1 MNEEAILDGF
11 KYFVSTGYNGTI
23 EDYKQLINSNPEA
36 LSDTFKYFASTG
48 YKGNESDFSI
58 LMGVKKKD
66 VSEPVGT
73 TEVTTESTTEDT
85 SSDSVFL
92 NNLQEFEKQREEE
105 VAQRQAGEYDFK
117 PKSQDVSEDKFGI
130 YDTEPL
136 KAPSLD
142 ESPEI
147 VAEKINAYN
156 QARSKKLEE
165 IRQNAIEKGIIE
177 PIEKEIS
184 SESIFDY
191 NLQESEKQKQQE
203 AARMKEGDYDF
214 KPGEITDDLFG
225 SNEEYNQQIKELY
238 EKIPNLEQ
246 KIQEEVNEEQSL
258 LSVKE
263 DEEASIR
270 MSEFELIKEY
280 DKLSDEIKQKI
291 EPALKKENGEIVG
304 VDYSLLSKD
313 VINELIEETK
323 KTTRIEGL
331 EEVGGDLALLEKRKE
346 QQDLIKNILENYAI
360 SEGIEYKQKAKKA
373 GELQKEIQNEYNKIL
388 DLEIEGF
395 FNLADKLK
403 VNLSDKTNEYNKIA
417 KGLTDK
423 SIILNAAQIAAD
435 NEELTTVESISY
447 SAIESFGT
455 NVVKLAPSLVATGAK
470 LVSFIPGVDA
480 ERTEKIMMNFNKEAS
495 EFIKESIPTDYDDVK
510 ANFVGDVVGQIGFV
524 AGGFALGGTPL
535 AMSAAYSMSMSEM
548 YEEAIANGL
557 EHNDAMNLSIAY
569 GGISAP
575 LEMIP
580 LKGVFGR
587 LGGKSIRRKVLN
599 EILEKGAKGFTKEF
613 AENTVKLSLAPII
626 KETLKEA
633 AEEGLQEGTQYLLSK
648 GLAETYNALKD
659 EDKAEFIKAQLG
671 SKQFFKELGQNI
683 VLGAVGG
690 AIGGVSLNAL
700 GGNIF
705 VGKNYKAMEEMFT
718 DPKQMAKIT
727 NQLNAYRKNGTIKTD
742 EELQLVKEQ
751 VGIVQSAAAEVMN
764 ATKGK
769 EFSSVTKKKLFELT
783 AERLS
788 VQKEIDGVAT
798 PSLVADKKQRI
809 ADIDKNIEDIVS
821 GKITDK
827 DIIAEQVAEEKDTEE
842 QAVDEFVVTEEEYKN
857 FVDNGEVSEETISN
871 IADIVQEGKEI
882 SDEKTLAIYTDK
894 VSEINKIL
902 SDRKDAEEAAPEAK
916 VELEQAKTPGEQI
929 TTTEEQTL
937 FKGMQP
943 KIKDGKPFSAHK
955 IEKGEFAAADK
966 KLASDYKGDKPL
978 KKFTVPPGTTIDV
991 VKVEDTNQPLSEV
1004 KKQEEKLIDDS
1015 DAQVVKLITRDAR
1028 GTVEEQYII
1037 KDDSIL
1043 ETAEDIIEEEV
1054 APEPKQVRY
1063 EMNKTD
1069 KRIWRKDFE
1078 IIDNRDGKTFGP
1090 PKENGRWIVENKV
1103 TGLMMNVS
1111 TKKEAQYTID
1121 NAPGDPEIFGEGQI
1135 VDADRIITPETGVE
1149 ITEEVKPEAEAAVK
1163 VEEEV
1168 TEEVKPEVV
1177 EDSKI
1182 KEAKSKLPQAKKNIK
1197 KKIGAAVDVG
1207 PLLDKLFA
1215 VNPNIVPKSVF
1226 NEYLDVLD
1234 VFSKKGELSPPEV
1247 QEVIKKAENLLN
1259 EIGEQSIKEPKK
1271 QKGKKKESKEEK
1283 KQLINDAKKSAS
1295 TKNPKFSLE
1304 EETALAKELKKFVK
1318 SKAIDKL
1325 SVNELKTLNQVLNN
1339 LNNGWINNTTQV
1351 YTNKLKSIE
1360 NTVKA
1365 KRGMIKGKLGSFTEQ
1380 YSKFKSFLSL
1390 SGKGNVQKALE
1401 SIPKYYIDQALS
1413 VAHSTDLFDSILRG
1427 LAEAEQLYTFQLRA
1441 LDERLKK
1448 IENEVL
1454 ESLKDPNKAII
1465 SSAKQMVYILNL
1477 EYKSNQGNVQVNPVI
1492 DFINET
1498 INKEDIDVSDRKIL
1512 EDIKQ
1517 KFFDGNNLK
1526 EKELFDSFN
1535 NAEKNS
1541 IKEVQKINEE
1551 LSSLAL
1557 FTAGVIR
1564 GDRISLLNN
1573 YVHHVVI
1580 DDKFD
1585 GSKVMN
1591 VESQVKSM
1599 MDSRKPDTKAK
1610 SLIERTGAVTALNFD
1625 IYNSVSRGAKYT
1637 YIDYHLTNPILVAR
1651 ETLQRTKQELKDE
1664 GNYLENENIFKGIN
1678 GLLEKDIEITLVNNI
1693 ASSTTAERIAS
1704 ELAKFGYQKI
1714 LVNTGRLIRELSSNM
1729 AFIIL
1734 RGQLSFIEGTKYIS
1748 VMQSDLGPEV
1758 MEAVKSL
1765 QLNRTYQTSDMNSR
1779 FVEKYENDLSGI
1791 RGKKTR
1797 GAIRNRAAQIHTAS
1811 TKKLK
1816 NKFDKVA
1823 GAALSTP
1830 DKIMNRPLWFGSF
1843 ALEFKKQSGVE
1854 VNFEKIAAKDKD
1866 YFKKHE
1872 EAIEKAKRKA
1882 DDTSIEAAASEGL
1895 FTGISKGKDWKTE
1908 KDGFD
1913 KFLKFAFSNFNGF
1926 MNRFLVYEYTAFAK
1940 GWDAARG
1947 NGTLTKREGV
1957 ALMAAVSA
1965 RMYLYSL
1972 IASTTTTGVI
1982 GILFQALGISEEEEE
1997 DDEKLSTKALRAG
2010 AQTIVNLGQRNFG
2023 NATRAVINW
2032 GVEYANEN
2040 YLDVL
2045 RDGEFDKFKNS
2056 IVYKV
2061 QPYKD
2066 SWVVPFAGPYSPI
2079 IKTAILAKDIY
2090 DRDDLTDKGA
2100 IERRQ
2105 NELFKRLPLEVLGSI
2120 GYLPASNEIIKEV
2133 NRGIYKDLNK
2143 ASKGKYVTP
2152 TKMSDKI
2159 LKQISP
2165 ELYNEMKIQEKSLN
2179 KDK

>member
-1 MNEEAILDGF
+1 MDKLQALYNLYLD
-11 KYFVSTGYNGTI
+11 NGIIT
-23 EDYKQLINSNPEA
+23 EKTSFDKFSSASDEVQNSLYSLGKDAGLFQTTE
-36 LSDTFKYFASTG
+36 LSTFKTAWSG
-48 YKGNESDFSI
+48 E
-58 LMGVKKKD
+58 VKKKD
-66 VSEPVGT
+66 SIPLEERVDV
-73 TEVTTESTTEDT
+73 TESITKEVPVENIL
-85 SSDSVFL
+85 SD
-92 NNLQEFEKQREEE
+92 LQSREAFITDEQVEETPIPLRPEEEAPIQYDLKEFEEIK
-105 VAQRQAGEYDFK
+105 
-117 PKSQDVSEDKFGI
+117 
-130 YDTEPL
+130 
-136 KAPSLD
+136 D
-142 ESPEI
+142 EKDIFDPMGVEPEI
-147 VAEKINAYN
+147 APETEQKIEVIDEELEPYR
-156 QARSKKLEE
+156 QKYDEKLEE
-165 IRQNAIEKGIIE
+165 VKEKAISDGLVEDLEFQEEVNELGEVVVQDPTIE
-177 PIEKEIS
+177 
-184 SESIFDY
+184 
-191 NLQESEKQKQQE
+191 Q
-203 AARMKEGDYDF
+203 
-214 KPGEITDDLFG
+214 
-225 SNEEYNQQIKELY
+225 LY
-238 EKIPNLEQ
+238 EKIPNLDRKIKSAVKREQ
-246 KIQEEVNEEQSL
+246 KSLADELTAQADLISGYQNLSTELKEKIQ
-258 LSVKE
+258 
-263 DEEASIR
+263 
-270 MSEFELIKEY
+270 
-280 DKLSDEIKQKI
+280 
-291 EPALKKENGEIVG
+291 PALKIEDGEIVG
-304 VDYSLLSKD
+304 IDYSLLSKD
-313 VINELIEETK
+313 IVDELIKETK
-323 KTTRIEGL
+323 EDVDVDLLKEDFDL
-331 EEVGGDLALLEKRKE
+331 FQQKQEEQELVKS
-346 QQDLIKNILENYAI
+346 ILKNYAR
-360 SEGIEYKQKAKKA
+360 SQAIEYKEGAKKVSSLQE
-373 GELQKEIQNEYNKIL
+373 ELKTDYDKIL
-388 DLEIEGF
+388 DLEIKGRFDE
-395 FNLADKLK
+395 ADKLK
-403 VNLSDKTNEYNKIA
+403 VGYIDRVKEYNIVA
-417 KGLTDK
+417 KDLTEK
-423 SIILNAAQIAAD
+423 SILLNATEIAAK
-435 NEELTTVESISY
+435 NEELSFLESFSY
-447 SAIESFGT
+447 SATKSLSKNT
-455 NVVKLAPSLVATGAK
+455 LQYLPSLAATAARLGGAM
-470 LVSFIPGVDA
+470 PGA
-480 ERTEKIMMNFNKEAS
+480 NINN
-495 EFIKESIPTDYDDVK
+495 ESLQKALMKFSLQAKNWVEENTPTDYDDVK
-510 ANFVGDVVGQIGFV
+510 ANFIGDVVGQIGFV
-524 AGGFALGGTPL
+524 AGSFALGGAPIAAT
-535 AMSAAYSMSMSEM
+535 AAYSMSMGEM
-548 YEEAIANGL
+548 YEEAINNGL
-557 EHNDAMNLSIAY
+557 DHKDAMNLSIAY

-575 LEMIP
+575 LEMLP
-580 LKGVFGR
+580 LKGAFNK
-587 LGGKSIRRKVLN
+587 LAGKSIRKKIIN
-599 EILEKGAKGFTKEF
+599 EIIDKGAKGFTREF
-613 AENTVKLSLAPII
+613 AENTVKLSVAPII

-633 AEEGLQEGTQYLLSK
+633 AEEGLQEGTQYLISK
-648 GLAETYNALKD
+648 GLAETYNNLKD
-659 EDKAEFIKAQLG
+659 EEQSEFIKAQLG

-683 VLGAVGG
+683 ILGAAGG
-690 AIGGVSLNAL
+690 AIGGVSLNVL

-718 DPKQMAKIT
+718 DPKQMSKIT
-727 NQLNAYRKNGTIKTD
+727 NQLNAYRKSGEIKTD
-742 EELQLVKEQ
+742 EELQLLKEQ

-764 ATKGK
+764 ATRGK
-769 EFSSVTKKKLFELT
+769 DFSSVTKKKLFELT

-827 DIIAEQVAEEKDTEE
+827 DIIAEQEKATEEEVTEEVAPEEEIEFSTAFNQQDATAEITVGKEKNQWGDAGFFREKIENAGDILRELSSRGKNPDPEYILEKITKLKDWVSKNKEGFEKIPDEIKSLEDFSKSNLKSTDAIDSWDYANKFYNDILTKTINEYKGIDTYTEE
-842 QAVDEFVVTEEEYKN
+842 QKIARDLVVDLLSN
-857 FVDNGEVSEETISN
+857 N
-871 IADIVQEGKEI
+871 IAGLESKI
-882 SDEKTLAIYTDK
+882 STIESIA
-894 VSEINKIL
+894 NKIKEKGEL
-902 SDRKDAEEAAPEAK
+902 TIVKNISKGLKQEVAPEVK
-916 VELEQAKTPGEQI
+916 VEIEQAKTPGERI

-943 KIKDGKPFSAHK
+943 KIKDGKPFSVHK
-955 IEKGEFAAADK
+955 IEKGEFAAVDK

-991 VKVEDTNQPLSEV
+991 VKVENTNQPVSEL

-1043 ETAEDIIEEEV
+1043 ETAEDVVEEV
-1054 APEPKQVRY
+1054 EPEV
-1063 EMNKTD
+1063 
-1069 KRIWRKDFE
+1069 
-1078 IIDNRDGKTFGP
+1078 
-1090 PKENGRWIVENKV
+1090 
-1103 TGLMMNVS
+1103 
-1111 TKKEAQYTID
+1111 
-1121 NAPGDPEIFGEGQI
+1121 
-1135 VDADRIITPETGVE
+1135 
-1149 ITEEVKPEAEAAVK
+1149 
-1163 VEEEV
+1163 EV

-1226 NEYLDVLD
+1226 NEYLEVLD

-1283 KQLINDAKKSAS
+1283 NQLINDAKKSAS
-1295 TKNPKFSLE
+1295 AKNPKFSLE

-1339 LNNGWINNTTQV
+1339 LNNGWVNNTTQV

-1365 KRGMIKGKLGSFTEQ
+1365 KRGMVKGKLGSFTEQ
-1380 YSKFKSFLSL
+1380 YSKFKSFLSI

-1465 SSAKQMVYILNL
+1465 SSAKQMVYVLNL

-1734 RGQLSFIEGTKYIS
+1734 RGQLSFKEGTKYIS

-1765 QLNRTYQTSDMNSR
+1765 QLNRTYQTADMNSR

-1866 YFKKHE
+1866 YFEKHE
-1872 EAIEKAKRKA
+1872 DAIEKAKRKA
-1882 DDTSIEAAASEGL
+1882 DDVSIEAAASEGL

-1908 KDGFD
+1908 KDGFN

-1957 ALMAAVSA
+1957 FLMAAVSA

-2079 IKTAILAKDIY
+2079 IKTAILAMDIA

-2143 ASKGKYVTP
+2143 ASKGKYAKAP
-2152 TKMSDKI
+2152 KYSDKI
-2159 LKQISP
+2159 LKEISP
-2165 ELYNEMKIQEKSLN
+2165 ELYNELKKMKKSSKSN
-2179 KDK
+2179 K

>member
-48 YKGNESDFSI
+48 YKGNENDFSI

-85 SSDSVFL
+85 SSDSVFS

-214 KPGEITDDLFG
+214 KPGEITDNLFG

-270 MSEFELIKEY
+270 MSEFELINEY

-373 GELQKEIQNEYNKIL
+373 GELQKEIKNEYNKIL

-395 FNLADKLK
+395 FNLSDKLK
-403 VNLSDKTNEYNKIA
+403 VNLYDKTNEYNEIA

-524 AGGFALGGTPL
+524 AGGYALGGTPL

-671 SKQFFKELGQNI
+671 SKQFFKELVQNI

-1365 KRGMIKGKLGSFTEQ
+1365 KRGMIKGKLGRFTEQ
-1380 YSKFKSFLSL
+1380 YSKFKSSLSL

-1651 ETLQRTKQELKDE
+1651 ETLQRTKQELKEE

-1693 ASSTTAERIAS
+1693 ASSSIGERIAS

-1765 QLNRTYQTSDMNSR
+1765 QLNRTYQTADMNSR

-1797 GAIRNRAAQIHTAS
+1797 GAIINRAAQIHTAS

-1866 YFKKHE
+1866 YFEKHE

-1913 KFLKFAFSNFNGF
+1913 RFLKFAFSNFNGF

-1940 GWDAARG
+1940 GWAAARG

-1957 ALMAAVSA
+1957 FLMAAVSS

-1982 GILFQALGISEEEEE
+1982 GIIFQALGISEEEEE

>member
-225 SNEEYNQQIKELY
+225 SNEKYNQQIKELY

-270 MSEFELIKEY
+270 MSEFELINEY

-1090 PKENGRWIVENKV
+1090 PKENGIWIVENKV

>member
-23 EDYKQLINSNPEA
+23 EDYKQLINSNSEA
-36 LSDTFKYFASTG
+36 LSDTFKYFVSTG
-48 YKGNESDFSI
+48 YNGDENDFSV

-85 SSDSVFL
+85 SSDSVFSD
-92 NNLQEFEKQREEE
+92 NLQEFEKQREEE
-105 VAQRQAGEYDFK
+105 VAQREAGEYEFK
-117 PKSQDVSEDKFGI
+117 PKSQYVSEDKFGI
-130 YDTEPL
+130 YDIEPL
-136 KAPSLD
+136 KAPSID

-147 VAEKINAYN
+147 VAEKINTYN
-156 QARSKKLEE
+156 EARSKKLEE

-214 KPGEITDDLFG
+214 KPGEITDNLFG
-225 SNEEYNQQIKELY
+225 SNEAYNQQIKELY

-258 LSVKE
+258 LSIKE

-270 MSEFELIKEY
+270 MSEFELINEY
-280 DKLSDEIKQKI
+280 DKLSNEIKEKI

-304 VDYSLLSKD
+304 IDYSLLSKD

-323 KTTRIEGL
+323 KTTKTKGL

-346 QQDLIKNILENYAI
+346 QQDLIKNILENYSI
-360 SEGIEYKQKAKKA
+360 SEGIKYKQKAKKA

-403 VNLSDKTNEYNKIA
+403 VNLSDKANEYNEIA

-447 SAIESFGT
+447 SALESFGT

-470 LVSFIPGVDA
+470 LVSFIPGVDS

-524 AGGFALGGTPL
+524 TGGFALGGTPL

-557 EHNDAMNLSIAY
+557 EHKDAMNLSIAY

-587 LGGKSIRRKVLN
+587 LGGKSVRKKILN

-683 VLGAVGG
+683 ILGAVGG
-690 AIGGVSLNAL
+690 AIGGVSLNVL
-700 GGNIF
+700 GGNVF

-827 DIIAEQVAEEKDTEE
+827 DIIAEQEKPTEE
-842 QAVDEFVVTEEEYKN
+842 EVSDDFVVSEEEYKN
-857 FVDNGEVSEETISN
+857 FVDNGEVTEETINN
-871 IADIVQEGKEI
+871 IADIVQEGKKI

-902 SDRKDAEEAAPEAK
+902 SERKTAEEAAPEVEVKEKVTEEAAPEVK

-937 FKGMQP
+937 FKGMQA
-943 KIKDGKPFSAHK
+943 KTKDGKPFSVHK
-955 IEKGEFAAADK
+955 VKKGSFAAIDE

-991 VKVEDTNQPLSEV
+991 VKVEDTNQPVSEV
-1004 KKQEEKLIDDS
+1004 RKQEEKLIDDS

-1043 ETAEDIIEEEV
+1043 ETAEDV
-1054 APEPKQVRY
+1054 
-1063 EMNKTD
+1063 
-1069 KRIWRKDFE
+1069 
-1078 IIDNRDGKTFGP
+1078 
-1090 PKENGRWIVENKV
+1090 VE
-1103 TGLMMNVS
+1103 
-1111 TKKEAQYTID
+1111 
-1121 NAPGDPEIFGEGQI
+1121 
-1135 VDADRIITPETGVE
+1135 
-1149 ITEEVKPEAEAAVK
+1149 EAA
-1163 VEEEV
+1163 
-1168 TEEVKPEVV
+1168 TEVV

-1182 KEAKSKLPQAKKNIK
+1182 KEAKSKLPQAKRNIK

-1226 NEYLDVLD
+1226 NEYLEVLD

-1247 QEVIKKAENLLN
+1247 QEVIKKTENLLN

-1271 QKGKKKESKEEK
+1271 QKGTKKESKEEK
-1283 KQLINDAKKSAS
+1283 NQLINDAKKSAS
-1295 TKNPKFSLE
+1295 AKNPKFALE

-1339 LNNGWINNTTQV
+1339 LNNGWVNNTTQF

-1360 NTVKA
+1360 NAVKS

-1413 VAHSTDLFDSILRG
+1413 VSHSTDLFDSILRG

-1441 LDERLKK
+1441 LNERLTK

-1454 ESLKDPNKAII
+1454 KSLKDPNKAII
-1465 SSAKQMVYILNL
+1465 SSAKQMVYLLNL
-1477 EYKSNQGNVQVNPVI
+1477 EYKSNQGNIQVNPVI

-1498 INKEDIDVSDRKIL
+1498 ISKEDIDVSDRKIL
-1512 EDIKQ
+1512 QDIKE

-1535 NAEKNS
+1535 EAEKNS

-1591 VESQVKSM
+1591 VESQVKDM

-1610 SLIERTGAVTALNFD
+1610 PLIERTGTVTALNFD

-1651 ETLQRTKQELKDE
+1651 ETLQRTKQELQDE
-1664 GNYLENENIFKGIN
+1664 GKYIDNENIFKGIN

-1693 ASSTTAERIAS
+1693 ASSTRVERIAS

-1765 QLNRTYQTSDMNSR
+1765 QLNRTYQTADMNSR

-1797 GAIRNRAAQIHTAS
+1797 GAIRNKAAQIHTAS
-1811 TKKLK
+1811 TKKIK
-1816 NKFDKVA
+1816 NKFDKFA

-1866 YFKKHE
+1866 YFEKYE

-1908 KDGFD
+1908 KDTFTS
-1913 KFLKFAFSNFNGF
+1913 FAKFAFSNFNGF

-1947 NGTLTKREGV
+1947 NGTLTEREGV
-1957 ALMAAVSA
+1957 ALMAAVST

-1972 IASTTTTGVI
+1972 IASTTTTGVV
-1982 GILFQALGISEEEEE
+1982 GILSEILGMSEEEEE

-2023 NATRAVINW
+2023 NATRAIINW

-2079 IKTAILAKDIY
+2079 IKTAILANDIY
-2090 DRDDLTDKGA
+2090 DRGDLTDKGA

-2105 NELFKRLPLEVLGSI
+2105 KELFIRLPLEVLGSI

-2133 NRGIYKDLNK
+2133 NKDIYKDLNK

-2165 ELYNEMKIQEKSLN
+2165 ELYNEMKSQEKSLN

>member
-1982 GILFQALGISEEEEE
+1982 GILFQALGISEEEEK

>member
-270 MSEFELIKEY
+270 MSEFELINEY

-1234 VFSKKGELSPPEV
+1234 VFSKKGELRPPEV

>member
-23 EDYKQLINSNPEA
+23 EDYKQLINSNSEA
-36 LSDTFKYFASTG
+36 LSDTFKYFVSTG
-48 YKGNESDFSI
+48 YNGDENDFSV

-85 SSDSVFL
+85 SSDSVFSD
-92 NNLQEFEKQREEE
+92 NLQEFEKQREEE
-105 VAQRQAGEYDFK
+105 VAQREAGEYEFK
-117 PKSQDVSEDKFGI
+117 PKSQYVSEDKFGI
-130 YDTEPL
+130 YDIEPL
-136 KAPSLD
+136 KAPSID

-147 VAEKINAYN
+147 VAEKINTYN
-156 QARSKKLEE
+156 EARSKKLEE

-214 KPGEITDDLFG
+214 KPGEITDNLFG
-225 SNEEYNQQIKELY
+225 SNEAYNQQIKELY

-258 LSVKE
+258 LSIKE

-270 MSEFELIKEY
+270 MSEFELINEY
-280 DKLSDEIKQKI
+280 DKLSNEIKEKI

-304 VDYSLLSKD
+304 IDYSLLSKD

-323 KTTRIEGL
+323 KTTKTKGL

-346 QQDLIKNILENYAI
+346 QQDLIKNILENYSI
-360 SEGIEYKQKAKKA
+360 SEGIKYKQKAKKA

-403 VNLSDKTNEYNKIA
+403 VNLSDKANEYNEIA

-447 SAIESFGT
+447 SALESFGT

-470 LVSFIPGVDA
+470 LVSFIPGVDS

-524 AGGFALGGTPL
+524 TGGFALGGTPL

-557 EHNDAMNLSIAY
+557 EHKDAMNLSIAY

-587 LGGKSIRRKVLN
+587 LGGKSVRKKILN

-683 VLGAVGG
+683 ILGAVGG
-690 AIGGVSLNAL
+690 AIGGVSLNVL
-700 GGNIF
+700 GGNVF

-827 DIIAEQVAEEKDTEE
+827 DIIAEQEKPTEE
-842 QAVDEFVVTEEEYKN
+842 EVSDDFVVSEEEYKN
-857 FVDNGEVSEETISN
+857 FVDNGEVTEETINN
-871 IADIVQEGKEI
+871 IADIVQEGKKI

-902 SDRKDAEEAAPEAK
+902 SERKTAEEAAPEVEVKEKVTEEAAPEVK

-937 FKGMQP
+937 FKGMQA
-943 KIKDGKPFSAHK
+943 KTKDGKPFSVHK
-955 IEKGEFAAADK
+955 VKKGSFAAIDE

-991 VKVEDTNQPLSEV
+991 VKVEDTNQPVSEV
-1004 KKQEEKLIDDS
+1004 RKQEEKLIDDS

-1043 ETAEDIIEEEV
+1043 ETAEDV
-1054 APEPKQVRY
+1054 
-1063 EMNKTD
+1063 
-1069 KRIWRKDFE
+1069 
-1078 IIDNRDGKTFGP
+1078 
-1090 PKENGRWIVENKV
+1090 VE
-1103 TGLMMNVS
+1103 
-1111 TKKEAQYTID
+1111 
-1121 NAPGDPEIFGEGQI
+1121 
-1135 VDADRIITPETGVE
+1135 
-1149 ITEEVKPEAEAAVK
+1149 EAA
-1163 VEEEV
+1163 
-1168 TEEVKPEVV
+1168 TEVV

-1182 KEAKSKLPQAKKNIK
+1182 KEAKSKLPQAKRNIK

-1226 NEYLDVLD
+1226 NEYLEVLD

-1247 QEVIKKAENLLN
+1247 QEVIKKTENLLN

-1271 QKGKKKESKEEK
+1271 QKGTKKESKEEK
-1283 KQLINDAKKSAS
+1283 NQLINDAKKSAS
-1295 TKNPKFSLE
+1295 AKNPKFALE

-1339 LNNGWINNTTQV
+1339 LNNGWVNNTTQF

-1360 NTVKA
+1360 NAVKS

-1413 VAHSTDLFDSILRG
+1413 VSHSTDLFDSILRG
-1427 LAEAEQLYTFQLRA
+1427 LAEAEQLYTFQLRE
-1441 LDERLKK
+1441 LNERLTK

-1454 ESLKDPNKAII
+1454 KSLKDPNKAII
-1465 SSAKQMVYILNL
+1465 SSAKQMVYLLNL
-1477 EYKSNQGNVQVNPVI
+1477 EYKSNQGNIQVNPVI

-1498 INKEDIDVSDRKIL
+1498 ISKEDIDVSDRKIL
-1512 EDIKQ
+1512 QDIKE

-1535 NAEKNS
+1535 EAEKNS

-1591 VESQVKSM
+1591 VESQVKDM

-1610 SLIERTGAVTALNFD
+1610 PLIERTGTVTALNFD

-1651 ETLQRTKQELKDE
+1651 ETLQRTKQELQDE
-1664 GNYLENENIFKGIN
+1664 GKYIDNENIFKGIN

-1693 ASSTTAERIAS
+1693 ASSTRVERIAS

-1765 QLNRTYQTSDMNSR
+1765 QLNRTYQTADMNSR

-1797 GAIRNRAAQIHTAS
+1797 GAIRNKAAQIHTAS
-1811 TKKLK
+1811 TKKIK
-1816 NKFDKVA
+1816 NKFDKFA

-1866 YFKKHE
+1866 YFEKYE

-1908 KDGFD
+1908 KDTFTS
-1913 KFLKFAFSNFNGF
+1913 FAKFAFSNFNGF

-1947 NGTLTKREGV
+1947 NGTLTEREGV
-1957 ALMAAVSA
+1957 ALMAAVST

-1972 IASTTTTGVI
+1972 IASTTTTGVV
-1982 GILFQALGISEEEEE
+1982 GILSEILGMSEEEEE

-2023 NATRAVINW
+2023 NATRAIINW

-2079 IKTAILAKDIY
+2079 IKTAILANDIY
-2090 DRDDLTDKGA
+2090 DRGDLTDKGA

-2105 NELFKRLPLEVLGSI
+2105 KELFIRLPLEVLGSI

-2133 NRGIYKDLNK
+2133 NKDIYKDLNK

-2165 ELYNEMKIQEKSLN
+2165 ELYNEMKSQEKSLN

>member
-1234 VFSKKGELSPPEV
+1234 VFSKKGELRPPEV